1 MWWLVEEIENESAS
15 AFVQTS
21 VAKRYRSFGEAKK
34 IVWKWYR
41 ANVGRK
47 DLSPASKLTLW
58 AICERHRLETWSSH
72 DSNRYYALMCGM
84 SHKTVSN
91 ALIEL
96 ASEERNIVWLADEEN
111 KTLMRKSRR
120 GIRRHILLVGLNKL
134 LKEELPTGNP

>member
-21 VAKRYRSFGEAKK
+21 VAKRYRSFGETKK

-58 AICERHRLETWSSH
+58 AICERHRLEPCSSH

-96 ASEERNIVWLADEEN
+96 ASEQKNIVWLADEEN

-134 LKEELPTGNP
+134 LKEELPTGNS